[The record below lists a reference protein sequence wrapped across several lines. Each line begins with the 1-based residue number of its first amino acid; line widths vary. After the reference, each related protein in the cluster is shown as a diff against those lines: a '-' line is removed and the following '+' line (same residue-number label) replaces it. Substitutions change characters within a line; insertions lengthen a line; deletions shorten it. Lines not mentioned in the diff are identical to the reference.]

1 MSPRQLEHQGGQNV
15 EFRRFRVYFSSIIA
29 HYDPVLTRHS
39 SSSSLASPPNIQK
52 CLSMPTRT
60 AALSSHPSPP
70 TAPSSTRPPPQS
82 HIASHDHGKAR
93 EGHTAHHH
101 SSIRANVP
109 SAFGS
114 FG

>member
-1 MSPRQLEHQGGQNV
+1 MSPRQLEHEEGQNV
-15 EFRRFRVYFSSIIA
+15 EFRAYFSSIIA
-29 HYDPVLTRHS
+29 QYDLVLTRHS
-39 SSSSLASPPNIQK
+39 SSPSLVACPPNIQK

-60 AALSSHPSPP
+60 TSPPSLP

-82 HIASHDHGKAR
+82 HIASHDHEKAR
-93 EGHTAHHH
+93 EGLTAHRR
-101 SSIRANVP
+101 SSVRANAP